1 MDRDFQAGSV
11 EGQAF
16 DAPAFDAP
24 GFVARARREADLSQ
38 RDLAEVIGLSRATIG
53 RLETGATR
61 VGVDL
66 LQTIL
71 TLAGLR
77 LAVIDQNGA
86 EVHPVPG
93 DVLRD
98 NAGRRFPSHLDVRP
112 PEDQPAYR
120 GANPRPGKPP
130 ATGWYHLRRERAVLR
145 RRRGRQTDHPTVSGE
160 RRRKADAREAG
171 AAAAR
176 ARLLAELAPECS
188 CLDECFELAC
198 LSDCPCQCEPPRLS
212 AR

>member
-1 MDRDFQAGSV
+1 M
-11 EGQAF
+11 EGEDLTESAEG
-16 DAPAFDAP
+16 PAFDAP

-38 RDLAEVIGLSRATIG
+38 RDLAEVIGLSRASVG

-66 LQTIL
+66 LQRIL
-71 TLAGLR
+71 NLAGLR
-77 LAVIDQNGA
+77 LAVIDRNGV
-86 EVHPVPG
+86 EVDPVPA

-120 GANPRPGKPP
+120 GANPRPGQPA
-130 ATGWYHLRRERAVLR
+130 ATGWYHLRRERSVLR
-145 RRRGRQTDHPTVSGE
+145 RRRGRPADHPTVYGE
-160 RRRKADAREAG
+160 RRRNREVREAR

-176 ARLLAELAPECS
+176 ARLMTEPTPECS